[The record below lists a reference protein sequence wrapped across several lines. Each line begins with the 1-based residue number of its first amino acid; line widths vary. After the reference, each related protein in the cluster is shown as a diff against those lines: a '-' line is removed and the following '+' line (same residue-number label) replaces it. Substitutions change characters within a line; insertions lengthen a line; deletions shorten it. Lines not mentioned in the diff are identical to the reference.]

1 VPQDEQA
8 KETMKPIQLPKVSLI
23 LGDNLNAPGYSRP
36 LYHLVKGRLV
46 LVATVLTHAG
56 GVALMKALKLQR

>member
-1 VPQDEQA
+1 
-8 KETMKPIQLPKVSLI
+8 MKPIVLPKVSWV
-23 LGDNLNAPGYSRP
+23 LGDNLNAPGYARP

-46 LVATVLTHAG
+46 LVATVRNHAG